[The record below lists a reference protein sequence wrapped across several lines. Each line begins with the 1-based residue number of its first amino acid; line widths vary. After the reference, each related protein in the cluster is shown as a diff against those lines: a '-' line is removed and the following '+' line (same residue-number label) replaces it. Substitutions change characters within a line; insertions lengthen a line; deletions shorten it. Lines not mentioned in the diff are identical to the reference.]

1 MKTDQEKVRLQEQQR
16 AILSMNRIQ
25 FELRFQIMY
34 QTLVKWKTAQE
45 LQTMRQHFEEVQRD
59 KMKYYERE
67 LVLLREQST
76 NAEKEATEKMES
88 VSYDCRQYI
97 YESGVHRLNRLF
109 SDEKQFKQL
118 LVLLMWKEQTRLR
131 ACQEAAQ
138 KEKDALVAEVETVVN
153 RIAPHD

>member
-16 AILSMNRIQ
+16 AILSMSRIQ
-25 FELRFQIMY
+25 SELRFQIMY
-34 QTLVKWKTAQE
+34 QTLMKWKTAQE
-45 LQTMRQHFEEVQRD
+45 LQTMKQHFEEVQRD
-59 KMKYYERE
+59 KTKYYERE

-76 NAEKEATEKMES
+76 NVEKEATEKMKS

-97 YESGVHRLNRLF
+97 YESGVHRLNRFF

-138 KEKDALVAEVETVVN
+138 KEKDALAAEVETVVN
-153 RIAPHD
+153 RIIPHD